1 VGIVSIHDFTDDELG
16 ALYAA
21 ESHVAAAWRTR
32 AALRSLTDEQLDG
45 IVELGLDK
53 VGWARVRDELDE
65 RAERGAA

>member
-1 VGIVSIHDFTDDELG
+1 VNIHDLTDDELG
-16 ALYAA
+16 ALWAA
-21 ESHVAAAWRTR
+21 ESHVAAAWRAR

-45 IVELGLDK
+45 IVWLGLTK